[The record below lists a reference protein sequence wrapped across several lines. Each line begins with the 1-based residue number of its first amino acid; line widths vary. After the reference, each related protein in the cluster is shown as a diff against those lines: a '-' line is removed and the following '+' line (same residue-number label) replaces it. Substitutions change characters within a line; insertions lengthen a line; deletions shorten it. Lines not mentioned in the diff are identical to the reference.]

1 MSINA
6 SNLNETLEQR
16 GVCIMV
22 AQKNKKCPYCG
33 EEILEVARNVS
44 FVENFLT
51 MNSSKKEKKNL
62 RKLKVKDVFFKL

>member
-22 AQKNKKCPYCG
+22 DQKNKKCPYCG